1 VPLGR
6 VWAPWHL
13 FLRLR
18 GPARAAKAARVAI
31 LGCSAARECARRHAI
46 GEPIA
51 PHWRTKL
58 GPVGTWGWW
67 EPKLVPLGRGRA
79 PWPLF
84 LRLHGTAPPTPLTA
98 IFSARRRARCQGRAI
113 GAGFP
118 RRELIAGHSWRS
130 AGFNKTRKKKRW
142 STFSS
147 SETPRSG
154 ASFCA
159 RRARPPPAFGTA
171 RATARRKTTETNVR
185 PIYYG
190 INVMALSQEHRT
202 QNNITPPS

>member
-1 VPLGR
+1 MVGDLSWCLWVASGLR
-6 VWAPWHL
+6 GTFFAPP
-13 FLRLR
+13 R

-130 AGFNKTRKKKRW
+130 AGFGKTRKKNAGAPSLRPKLPAPAPVFVRGARDRHR
-142 STFSS
+142 
-147 SETPRSG
+147 RSG
-154 ASFCA
+154 PHAL
-159 RRARPPPAFGTA
+159 RPV
-171 RATARRKTTETNVR
+171 VR
-185 PIYYG
+185 QLKQTCDPY
-190 INVMALSQEHRT
+190 
-202 QNNITPPS
+202 ITVLM